1 MRATAI
7 VQYAIQAWEE
17 KDANAL
23 ASYLSDDVICKQIL
37 PQSIGKAQLLAF
49 MQAITTAFPDWS
61 FNGHVLNEERLAEDS
76 WSVLFVTGVT
86 GTQTGDLILPTLP
99 IIPATGMKIALP
111 YRHLEYFVK
120 GDTITA
126 ITADFSPNGL
136 EEVLAQL
143 GLELP

>member
-7 VQYAIQAWEE
+7 VQAAMQAWEE
-17 KDANAL
+17 HDATAL

-49 MQAITTAFPDWS
+49 MKAITTAFPDWS
-61 FNGHVLNEERLAEDS
+61 FNSQILHEKSLAERE
-76 WSVLFVTGVT
+76 WSVLVVTAVT
-86 GTQTGDLILPTLP
+86 GTQMADLILPTLP
-99 IIPATGMKIALP
+99 VIPATGTKIVLP
-111 YRHLEYFVK
+111 YRHLEYLVT

-126 ITADFSPNGL
+126 ITTDFSPSGL